1 MFCRMACGARGRRLW
16 DSYAGEVVV
25 AGGRSPARFGAAPRQ
40 HGDLGA
46 EVVAAANRRLLI
58 FGV

>member
-1 MFCRMACGARGRRLW
+1 MFCRTACVARGRRHLW

-25 AGGRSPARFGAAPRQ
+25 AGRSPARFGAAPRQ

-46 EVVAAANRRLLI
+46 EVVAAADRRLLI